1 MKKQLIGIGIFL
13 LLIFSVGGFTA
24 LFQGL
29 DIIWQSICAFL
40 PIFKPVINQA
50 FKDYLSSAQF
60 IVAVIIFV
68 LSSAGI
74 YVTVRFKKFL
84 LMSFSIVL
92 DFVSMVSIISNLAMC
107 K

>member
-50 FKDYLSSAQF
+50 FKDYFSSAQF

-74 YVTVRFKKFL
+74 YVTARFKKFL

-92 DFVSMVSIISNLAMC
+92 DIISMISIISNLAMC